1 MRVLVA
7 TPSLPLPFG
16 EAVARCVHV
25 VVTGLASRGHDVVC
39 LACTEGDDKSVA
51 DAHAQAAIAGYEF
64 RHVPLLLP
72 DTNVVARRLASLS
85 RPFSEYE
92 RVAELREVFDEEA
105 RLADV
110 VHLEQLYFSRIG
122 VTHPRAVTYLHHL
135 ELIDWEHRTEIDLRT
150 RVVRRQMK
158 RATAQI
164 LGESSRV
171 IVGTNRLA
179 DRVLH
184 INPRLRVSVVPG
196 SIDVDLYPVL
206 PHPAEPVVGLIGSMN
221 WYPSHSAAD
230 RVMRKLWPEIHRM
243 VPDSRLI
250 VAGRGSSEKLAH
262 HFLLA
267 GAELLG
273 TVARPEDFFSSISV
287 LLYPP
292 TRGSGIKIKVL
303 EAMAY
308 GRAVVSNAEGLEGF
322 GDRGEIVAVQAETD
336 DEFIEHTVSL
346 LNNPQRRAALGSAGR
361 SQVAEV
367 YSVQPATD
375 RLLDAYEQVGLVTGA
390 RR

>member
-1 MRVLVA
+1 
-7 TPSLPLPFG
+7 
-16 EAVARCVHV
+16 
-25 VVTGLASRGHDVVC
+25 
-39 LACTEGDDKSVA
+39 
-51 DAHAQAAIAGYEF
+51 
-64 RHVPLLLP
+64 
-72 DTNVVARRLASLS
+72 
-85 RPFSEYE
+85 
-92 RVAELREVFDEEA
+92 
-105 RLADV
+105 
-110 VHLEQLYFSRIG
+110 
-122 VTHPRAVTYLHHL
+122 
-135 ELIDWEHRTEIDLRT
+135 
-150 RVVRRQMK
+150 MK

-262 HFLLA
+262 HFPLA

-367 YSVQPATD
+367 YSVQTGD
-375 RLLDAYEQVGLVTGA
+375 RSPYSMPMNRSGWLPVRGAEMAGPSMAKNLADAVLVTRSGPQSWEWPRHRGSLPCQA
-390 RR
+390 S